1 MGVVGKAIDGTERYN
16 GSVAYSVRERAFMA
30 AYDFEGHITDIPD
43 YPEPGVIFKD
53 ITTLLREPEGFK
65 ATIDAIADHSKRQA
79 LPRLWVPRLAVS

>member
-53 ITTLLREPEGFK
+53 ITTLLKEPELTLSP
-65 ATIDAIADHSKRQA
+65 TISKMQA
-79 LPRLWVPRLAVS
+79 LPRLWAPRPAAS

>member
-43 YPEPGVIFKD
+43 YPEPGVILK
-53 ITTLLREPEGFK
+53 
-65 ATIDAIADHSKRQA
+65 
-79 LPRLWVPRLAVS
+79 

>member
-1 MGVVGKAIDGTERYN
+1 MYDAFFMGVVGKAIDGTERYN

-53 ITTLLREPEGFK
+53 ITTLLKEP
-65 ATIDAIADHSKRQA
+65 TISKMQA
-79 LPRLWVPRLAVS
+79 LPRLWAPRPAAS